1 MTKYKILEILRNR
14 EGEYISGEI
23 LSEQLNISRTAVWK
37 GIHSLK
43 EKGYKI
49 EGINNKGYRFL
60 EDAADNISKYE
71 IEKKLADNKLWNNV
85 YCFETI
91 DSTNNYAKKD
101 IEKLFHGDIIIADEQ
116 LKGRGRMDKVF
127 YSPKESGIY
136 MTFILKENIFPD
148 SIKLLSLGISNAV
161 CRAIEEETGI
171 IPELTW
177 NDIRVGEK
185 KVCGILTEYSVE
197 VETGKAEY
205 LIVGIGI
212 NVNNTEFPKE
222 LRDKVTS
229 LRIFSGQEINR
240 KNLIISILNEIEKI
254 VQNKKYISQRKKIL
268 YEYMERTKLLNKKV
282 EVKVIDK
289 KIIGTV
295 RGINDRGGLIIIKE
309 NGRKEIIYNGEL
321 KGAEN

>member
-185 KVCGILTEYSVE
+185 KVCGILTEYSIE

-268 YEYMERTKLLNKKV
+268 YEYMERAKLLNKKV

>member
-101 IEKLFHGDIIIADEQ
+101 IEKLFHGDIIIADGQ

-136 MTFILKENIFPD
+136 MTFVLKENIFPD

-268 YEYMERTKLLNKKV
+268 YEYIERTKLLNKKV

>member
-127 YSPKESGIY
+127 YSPKKSGIY

>member
-268 YEYMERTKLLNKKV
+268 YEYIEKTKLLNKKV

-309 NGRKEIIYNGEL
+309 NGRKEIIFNGEL

>member
-116 LKGRGRMDKVF
+116 LKGRGRMDKIF

-136 MTFILKENIFPD
+136 MTFVLKENIFPD

-268 YEYMERTKLLNKKV
+268 YEYMERAKLLNKKV

>member
-60 EDAADNISKYE
+60 EDTADNISKYE
-71 IEKKLADNKLWNNV
+71 IEKNLADSKLWKNV

-91 DSTNNYAKKD
+91 DSTNSYAKKD

-136 MTFILKENIFPD
+136 MTLILKENIFPD

-161 CRAIEEETGI
+161 CGAIEEETGI

-254 VQNKKYISQRKKIL
+254 VQNKKYISQRKKVL
-268 YEYMERTKLLNKKV
+268 SEYMERTKLLNKKV

>member
-14 EGEYISGEI
+14 EGEYVSGEI

-185 KVCGILTEYSVE
+185 KVCGILTEYSIE

>member
-60 EDAADNISKYE
+60 EDAVDNISKYE

-185 KVCGILTEYSVE
+185 KVCGILTEYSIE

>member
-60 EDAADNISKYE
+60 EDAVDNISKYE

>member
-268 YEYMERTKLLNKKV
+268 YEYMERAKLLNKKV

>member
-268 YEYMERTKLLNKKV
+268 YEYIERTKLLNKKV

>member
-101 IEKLFHGDIIIADEQ
+101 IEKLFHGDIVIADEQ

-185 KVCGILTEYSVE
+185 KVCGILTEYSIE

>member
-101 IEKLFHGDIIIADEQ
+101 IEELFHGDIIIADEQ

-185 KVCGILTEYSVE
+185 KVCGILTEYSIE

>member
-185 KVCGILTEYSVE
+185 KVCGILTEYSIE

-268 YEYMERTKLLNKKV
+268 YEYMEKTKLLNKKV

>member
-116 LKGRGRMDKVF
+116 LKGRGRMDKIF

-136 MTFILKENIFPD
+136 MTFVLKENIFPD

-268 YEYMERTKLLNKKV
+268 YEYMEKTKLLNKKV

>member
-268 YEYMERTKLLNKKV
+268 YEYIEKTKLLNKKV

>member
-185 KVCGILTEYSVE
+185 KVCGILTEYSIE

>member
-136 MTFILKENIFPD
+136 MTFILKENLFPD

-177 NDIRVGEK
+177 NDIRVDEK

>member
-101 IEKLFHGDIIIADEQ
+101 IEKLFHGDIVIADEQ

-268 YEYMERTKLLNKKV
+268 YEYMEKTKLLNKKV

>member
-136 MTFILKENIFPD
+136 MTFVLKENIFPD

-268 YEYMERTKLLNKKV
+268 YEYMERAKLLNKKV

>member
-177 NDIRVGEK
+177 NDIRVDEK

>member
-136 MTFILKENIFPD
+136 MTFVLKENIFPD

-268 YEYMERTKLLNKKV
+268 YEYMEKTKLLNKKV

>member
-268 YEYMERTKLLNKKV
+268 YEYMEKTKLLNKKV

>member
-185 KVCGILTEYSVE
+185 KVCGTLTEYSVE

>member
-101 IEKLFHGDIIIADEQ
+101 IEKLFHGDIVIADEQ

>member
-171 IPELTW
+171 IPKLTW

>member
-71 IEKKLADNKLWNNV
+71 IEKKLVDNKLWNNV

-268 YEYMERTKLLNKKV
+268 YEYIEKTKLLNKKV

>member
-60 EDAADNISKYE
+60 EDAVDNISKYE

-101 IEKLFHGDIIIADEQ
+101 IEKLFHGDIVIADEQ

-185 KVCGILTEYSVE
+185 KVCGILTEYSIE

>member
-101 IEKLFHGDIIIADEQ
+101 IEKLFHGDIVIADEQ

-185 KVCGILTEYSVE
+185 KVCGILTEYSIE

-268 YEYMERTKLLNKKV
+268 YEYIERTKLLNKKV

>member
-136 MTFILKENIFPD
+136 MTFILKKNIFPD

>member
-222 LRDKVTS
+222 LR
-229 LRIFSGQEINR
+229 
-240 KNLIISILNEIEKI
+240 
-254 VQNKKYISQRKKIL
+254 
-268 YEYMERTKLLNKKV
+268 
-282 EVKVIDK
+282 
-289 KIIGTV
+289 
-295 RGINDRGGLIIIKE
+295 
-309 NGRKEIIYNGEL
+309 
-321 KGAEN
+321 

>member
-60 EDAADNISKYE
+60 EDAADNIFKYE

-268 YEYMERTKLLNKKV
+268 YEYIEKTKLLNKKV

>member
-136 MTFILKENIFPD
+136 MTFILKKNIFPD

-185 KVCGILTEYSVE
+185 KVCGILTEYSIE

>member
-60 EDAADNISKYE
+60 EDAEDNISKYE

>member
-101 IEKLFHGDIIIADEQ
+101 IEKLFHGDIIIADGQ

-268 YEYMERTKLLNKKV
+268 YEYIEKTKLLNKKV